1 MMEVTERNID
11 SRYEKRSFS
20 RVHYEDMWSPYA
32 QCQEIVK
39 REWMDHSGWEGENVV
54 PLFQKKI
61 RDTMAELKLWSKEE
75 FGGRTKQLDKLLTDL
90 ETSRQQHLQYVDEES
105 IKKLERQIDNLL
117 VDEEIY

>member
-1 MMEVTERNID
+1 
-11 SRYEKRSFS
+11 
-20 RVHYEDMWSPYA
+20 
-32 QCQEIVK
+32 
-39 REWMDHSGWEGENVV
+39 MDHSGLEGENVV
-54 PLFQKKI
+54 SLFQKKI